1 MDSFDE
7 LTGGSKVIIAAM
19 QKKSEAVPTRTIV
32 KSTGKSGDSV
42 RWHLRENLI
51 PGGWV
56 EVAKSVDEG
65 YPAETNYYRLTN
77 RGRSAN
83 LDGEQI
89 HDVEA
94 VANRVD
100 ELETTVD
107 DLGSTV
113 TEIKD
118 KLNGLIDHLEA
129 ERR

>member
-7 LTGGSKVIIAAM
+7 LTGGSKAIIAAM

-51 PGGWV
+51 PGGWI

-65 YPAETNYYRLTN
+65 YPAETKYYRLTS

-83 LDGEQI
+83 LDGEQPA
-89 HDVEA
+89 DVS
-94 VANRVD
+94 
-100 ELETTVD
+100 ELADRVD
-107 DLGSTV
+107 DLEATV
-113 TEIKD
+113 DEIKD
-118 KLNGLIDHLEA
+118 KLNGLIDMLEA